1 MKKST
6 TSGYRCPYCYSTR
19 VMSYPVKGV
28 ESTKIYAEYECGT
41 TLTIIKRGFKYTSEG
56 FKRKCRAEIKK

>member
-1 MKKST
+1 M
-6 TSGYRCPYCYSTR
+6 TSGYKCPYCSAPR
-19 VMSYPVKGV
+19 SISYPVKGKD
-28 ESTKIYAEYECGT
+28 ETRLYAEYECGT